1 MIRPPLEVADIV
13 RSYGTAFVER
23 HRRWLTFLHLKVLRA
38 IAACR
43 TAALGG
49 HLRQCDG
56 CGQQAI
62 SYNSCLNR
70 HCPKCQGA
78 ARQLWL
84 AQRSAELLPV
94 PYYHVVFTLPHVLA
108 PVALQ
113 NKALVY
119 GLLFRAV
126 AETLLQIAA
135 DPQHLGAEIG
145 FLAVLHTWGQ
155 TLLHHPHVHCV
166 VPGGGLSADH
176 RRWIPCSHKFF
187 LPVKVLSPVFRG
199 KFLDTLE
206 QAFRKHQLI
215 LAGQLAPLQSPEL
228 FAALLDTAAH
238 RNWVVYAK
246 RPFAGP
252 AQVLTYLSRYTHR
265 IAIANSRLISMADGR
280 ITFRW
285 RDYAHGC
292 QTRTMT
298 LDADEFLR
306 RFLLH
311 VLPAGF
317 VRIRYFGLLANR
329 HRSKFLQLCRS
340 HLHAASPPPAGP
352 CVTHLCP
359 HCHHGVMRV
368 IAALSP
374 AQLSDWLPDPPQAE
388 NSS

>member
-13 RSYGTAFVER
+13 RNYGTAFVER
-23 HRRWLTFLHLKVLRA
+23 HRRWLTLLHLKVLRA

-49 HLRQCDG
+49 HLRQCDS

-108 PVALQ
+108 PLALQ

-145 FLAVLHTWGQ
+145 FLAILHTWGQ
-155 TLLHHPHVHCV
+155 TLLHHPHLHCV
-166 VPGGGLSADH
+166 VPGGGLSHDH

-199 KFLDTLE
+199 KFCMPCS
-206 QAFRKHQLI
+206 
-215 LAGQLAPLQSPEL
+215 G
-228 FAALLDTAAH
+228 
-238 RNWVVYAK
+238 
-246 RPFAGP
+246 PFANTSSP
-252 AQVLTYLSRYTHR
+252 SPLS
-265 IAIANSRLISMADGR
+265 
-280 ITFRW
+280 W
-285 RDYAHGC
+285 
-292 QTRTMT
+292 
-298 LDADEFLR
+298 
-306 RFLLH
+306 LLSNH
-311 VLPAGF
+311 PRCLP
-317 VRIRYFGLLANR
+317 
-329 HRSKFLQLCRS
+329 LCWTPLPTATGWYMPS
-340 HLHAASPPPAGP
+340 VP
-352 CVTHLCP
+352 
-359 HCHHGVMRV
+359 
-368 IAALSP
+368 
-374 AQLSDWLPDPPQAE
+374 LPDLPR
-388 NSS
+388 S